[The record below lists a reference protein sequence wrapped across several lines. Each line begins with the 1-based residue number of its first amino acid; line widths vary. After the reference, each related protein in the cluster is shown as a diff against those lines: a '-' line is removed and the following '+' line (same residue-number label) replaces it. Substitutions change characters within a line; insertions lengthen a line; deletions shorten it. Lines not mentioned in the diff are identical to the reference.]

1 MVFDPPERRRR
12 AWRWLI
18 PLLLVIVAL
27 VALSASGAGG
37 EAREEIAYLNEV
49 SEQLEEIS
57 LGGDALRSVVPRL
70 NSIDRP
76 EFEVVIADL
85 TAALGIALEFAE
97 EDAPTPELFAVHS
110 LYRLA
115 LDAWDQGVRDFGS
128 GILAAADNPGESSP
142 VDTVANAIAMLRS
155 GDRLFLEM
163 QAEVDRLEVPDPI
176 IPFGEIELTPGSGE
190 AVTLAVSYSLA
201 ARNSDNGLAL
211 RPGLAASQL
220 VVVPDWQLNPDEQLV
235 MPATTEAVFSVVVSN
250 VGNLVSPEETLDLTL
265 TGAGEPIVLSSPI
278 PPLEAGEQTTIEF
291 EPLVV
296 EPGETYEVIAEIL
309 VSDIDAN
316 FEDNVIQVVFTVN
329 PE

>member
-1 MVFDPPERRRR
+1 M
-12 AWRWLI
+12 
-18 PLLLVIVAL
+18 
-27 VALSASGAGG
+27 
-37 EAREEIAYLNEV
+37 
-49 SEQLEEIS
+49 
-57 LGGDALRSVVPRL
+57 
-70 NSIDRP
+70 
-76 EFEVVIADL
+76 
-85 TAALGIALEFAE
+85 
-97 EDAPTPELFAVHS
+97 
-110 LYRLA
+110 
-115 LDAWDQGVRDFGS
+115 DAWDQGVSDFGT

-309 VSDIDAN
+309 DSDIDAN